1 MNKTNFH
8 IKDFAQGVALKQ
20 RRKVTR
26 KSPID
31 LDVLRAQRIMGPLLN
46 YPQITE
52 VGKPDHMENKLVKV
66 MNNITYTSQRKVY

>member
-1 MNKTNFH
+1 MKG
-8 IKDFAQGVALKQ
+8 FAQGVALKQ

-31 LDVLRAQRIMGPLLN
+31 LDVLRAQRITGPLLN

-52 VGKPDHMENKLVKV
+52 VGKPDHVENKLVKV
-66 MNNITYTSQRKVY
+66 THLKGKCINQREHKRLNMS